1 MPRAKNTTGVHEHA
15 KPAPMRRTGGLQPI
29 PTVPGIHT
37 HKLDL
42 RTTPPAEA
50 PAWRT
55 SAPYTCPELRQ
66 PTAIAPARMAAFAL
80 PSRTGATLRFPDGR
94 IAPITTPITPE
105 Q

>member
-1 MPRAKNTTGVHEHA
+1 MPRAQNTTGVHMHA
-15 KPAPMRRTGGLQPI
+15 KPAPAPRTTGLQPL
-29 PTVPGIHT
+29 PNAARIHT

-42 RTTPPAEA
+42 RSMPRAEA

-66 PTAIAPARMAAFAL
+66 PTTISPARMAAFAL

-94 IAPITTPITPE
+94 ITHSPLEA
-105 Q
+105 